1 MIIVAV
7 ALIVFFAMLLLGVP
21 IVVSVGISCIAIWLQ
36 MPTIVTTPT
45 YTFQAMTTSLDS
57 FVLVAVPLFIFS
69 GQIMAKGGIAD
80 RLFSFFSFFIG
91 KFRAGLP
98 ITVIVTCLFYG
109 AISGSG
115 PATAA
120 AVGAMTIPVLTSM
133 GYSLYFA
140 AAIVAVAGGLGV
152 IIPPSI
158 PMIMYSSATGASVGD
173 LFIAGVVPGCLI
185 ALCMIAYCVFYC
197 KKNPPDLDKLEENYR
212 KLRAQGFLHTLKESF
227 LALLSPVIILG
238 GIYSGI
244 FTPTEAAAISVIYAL
259 LVSLFA
265 YRTLK
270 ISELPSLVTASLDS
284 IAPVL
289 IIVGVSSVFGRALAL
304 LQVTD
309 AISSFILDTFPGK
322 ISILLFINLLLLFIG
337 CVMDTTPAILIFAP
351 ILWPICQALGM
362 DIIHFGIIMVC
373 NLAIGFVTP
382 PVGINLFVTSS
393 LTQVPVMKLS
403 RHALPFI
410 AAFLIALLLI
420 TFIPEISMVLLK

>member
-1 MIIVAV
+1 MSIIILSLA
-7 ALIVFFAMLLLGVP
+7 IFFILLFLGVP
-21 IVVSVGISCIAIWLQ
+21 IVVSIGIACIAIWVQ
-36 MPTIVTTPT
+36 MPSIVTNPT
-45 YTFQAMTTSLDS
+45 YMFQAMTTSLDS
-57 FVLVAVPLFIFS
+57 FVLVAVPLFVLS

-80 RLFSFFSFFIG
+80 KLFNFFAYFTG
-91 KFRAGLP
+91 KSKAGLP

-120 AVGAMTIPVLTSM
+120 AVGAMTIPVLLSM
-133 GYSLYFA
+133 GYGLDFA

-158 PMIMYSSATGASVGD
+158 PMIMYGSATGASVGN
-173 LFIAGVVPGCLI
+173 LFIAGILPGFLI
-185 ALCMIAYCVFYC
+185 AACMIVYCIYYC
-197 KKNPPDLDKLEENYR
+197 RKNPPDMGKLQENYER
-212 KLRAQGFLHTLKESF
+212 LHAKGFLQTFFDSI

-244 FTPTEAAAISVIYAL
+244 FTPTEAAAISVAYAL
-259 LVSLFA
+259 VVSLFC
-265 YRTLK
+265 YRTMTVK
-270 ISELPSLVTASLDS
+270 ELPGIMKEALGS

-289 IIVGVSSVFGRALAL
+289 IIIGVSSVFGRALAL

-309 AISSFILDTFPGK
+309 AISEFVLTTFQGK
-322 ISILLFINLLLLFIG
+322 VSVLLFINVFLLFIG
-337 CVMDTTPAILIFAP
+337 CIMDTTPAILIFAP

-382 PVGINLFVTSS
+382 PVGINLFVTSG
-393 LTQVPVMKLS
+393 LTGVPVMRLS
-403 RHALPFI
+403 KHALPFI
-410 AAFLIALLLI
+410 LAFFIALLFI
-420 TFIPEISMVLLK
+420 TFIPAISLALL

>member
-1 MIIVAV
+1 MSIV
-7 ALIVFFAMLLLGVP
+7 LISLAVFFILLFLGVP
-21 IVVSVGISCIAIWLQ
+21 IVVSIGVSCIMIWLQ
-36 MPTIVTTPT
+36 DPSIVTTPA
-45 YTFQAMTTSLDS
+45 YTFQAMTASLDS
-57 FVLVAVPLFIFS
+57 FVLVAVPLFILS
-69 GQIMAKGGIAD
+69 GQIMAKGGIAAK
-80 RLFSFFSFFIG
+80 LFNFFSYFIG

-120 AVGAMTIPVLTSM
+120 AVGAMTIPVLTGM
-133 GYSLYFA
+133 GYSLSFA

-158 PMIMYSSATGASVGD
+158 PMIMYGSATGASVGD
-173 LFIAGVVPGCLI
+173 LFIAGVVPGILI
-185 ALCMIAYCVFYC
+185 ALCMIIYSIFYC
-197 KKNPPDLDKLEENYR
+197 RKNPPDMKKLEDNY
-212 KLRAQGFLHTLKESF
+212 KELHSKSFGNLFFKSF
-227 LALLSPVIILG
+227 LALLAPVIILG

-244 FTPTEAAAISVIYAL
+244 FTPTEVATISVVYAL
-259 LVSLFA
+259 VISLFV

-270 ISELPSLVTASLDS
+270 ITELPMIIKESLGS

-309 AISSFILDTFPGK
+309 AISGFILTTFPGK
-322 ISILLFINLLLLFIG
+322 VAVLLFINLLLLFIG

-351 ILWPICQALGM
+351 ILWPICEAMGM
-362 DIIHFGIIMVC
+362 STIHFGIIMVC

-382 PVGINLFVTSS
+382 PVGINLFVTSGI
-393 LTQVPVMKLS
+393 TGVPVMKLS
-403 RHALPFI
+403 KHALPFI
-410 AAFLIALLLI
+410 LAFAVALLVI
-420 TFIPEISMVLLK
+420 TFVPAISLCLL